1 MDGGHEIVNE
11 LEYCL
16 ALTEK
21 EILSFDIM
29 NEFDSDYAQ
38 WSHPGTGHCVRP
50 CVGSGWDWLRATET
64 GKFLPGA
71 KCRDKMPVKEYTFQF
86 SKRMISGIYQTTL

>member
-29 NEFDSDYAQ
+29 DEFDSDYAQ
-38 WSHPGTGHCVRP
+38 
-50 CVGSGWDWLRATET
+50 
-64 GKFLPGA
+64 
-71 KCRDKMPVKEYTFQF
+71 
-86 SKRMISGIYQTTL
+86 